1 MKMLQQASDTSVQQ
15 ATVFVSDS
23 QTQIDL
29 KVLHVVN
36 GEHFSGAERV
46 QSHLGRCLPKY
57 GVAADFASVKPGKF
71 AEMVIEKDGECAN
84 DQPLR
89 SSCRMEDPR
98 PRS

>member
-1 MKMLQQASDTSVQQ
+1 MTANMFQQASDTTLHQ
-15 ATVFVSDS
+15 AAVFIAE
-23 QTQIDL
+23 TQPLIDL

-71 AEMVIEKDGECAN
+71 PRWWSSRTANGGKDTT
-84 DQPLR
+84 
-89 SSCRMEDPR
+89 SK
-98 PRS
+98 